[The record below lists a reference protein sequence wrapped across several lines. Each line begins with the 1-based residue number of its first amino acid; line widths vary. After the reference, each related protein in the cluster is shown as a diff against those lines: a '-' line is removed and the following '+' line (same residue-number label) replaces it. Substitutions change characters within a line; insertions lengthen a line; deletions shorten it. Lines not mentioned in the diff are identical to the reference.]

1 MNLLVAGTSTPPF
14 KQVSSC
20 LVSSVSGGLAVAIN
34 LMIFFVDP
42 SVIDII
48 DWFSSI
54 KLYCG
59 ATTYNI

>member
-1 MNLLVAGTSTPPF
+1 MNLLVAGTSTPRF

-20 LVSSVSGGLAVAIN
+20 LVPSVSEGLAVAVN
-34 LMIFFVDP
+34 LIFFVDP

-48 DWFSSI
+48 DLFTSI

-59 ATTYNI
+59 ATTSKN